1 MNFRNFSFS
10 MAPSKDKRTRK
21 KDDKMTPKDPL
32 SKEQKAVAKWLRGNV
47 PTKKTKFMHSHVV
60 EYFSG
65 QVAVDK
71 LLEDSPFAKK
81 NVKDPET
88 QLYFE
93 FRDQCVDYLDELLK
107 QKMFHRAKKIPVDD
121 KFLKSKK
128 KKCKETEE
136 TDGDAGSKS
145 DAATAKGKYFIST
158 KLFEKKILDFLK
170 DSFLSFFSDRFLS
183 YFFRIV
189 FYNKMKIYPKK
200 G

>member
-60 EYFSG
+60 EYFTG
-65 QVAVDK
+65 GVAVDK

-158 KLFEKKILDFLK
+158 KLKVFEKKKSWI
-170 DSFLSFFSDRFLS
+170 SGC
-183 YFFRIV
+183 RIIHP
-189 FYNKMKIYPKK
+189 NLLLC
-200 G
+200 GD